1 MENCLNKDI
10 IFLLRGLLVEPF
22 GANIR
27 NEIAHGIVTEERS
40 YSGTYIYFIGFFI
53 KFLSYC
59 SLQFQEISYRDIFN
73 HLDQVDEEVQKSCI
87 VKK

>member
-1 MENCLNKDI
+1 M
-10 IFLLRGLLVEPF
+10 EPF

-40 YSGTYIYFIGFFI
+40 YSGSYIYFIGFFI
-53 KFLSYC
+53 KFLSYY

-73 HLDQVDEEVQKSCI
+73 QLDQVDEEVQKSCI